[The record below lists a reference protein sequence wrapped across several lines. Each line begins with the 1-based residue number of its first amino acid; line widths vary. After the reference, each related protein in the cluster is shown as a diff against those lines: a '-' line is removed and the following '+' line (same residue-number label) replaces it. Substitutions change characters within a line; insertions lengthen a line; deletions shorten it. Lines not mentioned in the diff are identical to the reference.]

1 MGTIGQGR
9 YLLFQGRG
17 QGAEG
22 DGTGLDLSLG
32 RTLFHQR
39 RVVEGGHQPFC
50 QTLSPWF
57 AVVAAGVAA
66 GLGATTGSGK
76 GAAAAG

>member
-1 MGTIGQGR
+1 VGTIGQGR

-50 QTLSPWF
+50 QTLSPLVCGSRSRGCGRSWSDH
-57 AVVAAGVAA
+57 
-66 GLGATTGSGK
+66 GLRQ